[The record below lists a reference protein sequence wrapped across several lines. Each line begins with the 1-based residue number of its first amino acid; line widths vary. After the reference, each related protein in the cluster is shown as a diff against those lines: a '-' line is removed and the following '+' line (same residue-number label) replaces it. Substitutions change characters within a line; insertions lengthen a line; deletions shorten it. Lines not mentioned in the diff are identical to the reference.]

1 MNLLIYMIQWGTMQ
15 AFAEMKSSAKT
26 SEQNHLWLANYDH
39 TASTNTCIMTGKR
52 NKVFLNGKTATNKI
66 KTYH

>member
-1 MNLLIYMIQWGTMQ
+1 MNLLMIQWGKTQ
-15 AFAEMKSSAKT
+15 AFAEMKSFAKT
-26 SEQNHLWLANYDH
+26 SEQNHLWLDNYDH
-39 TASTNTCIMTGKR
+39 TASTITCIMTGKR